1 MERFGHGGRPVV
13 LLHGFPTSTFL
24 WRYVGPELAARD
36 YTAFAIDLLGYGES
50 DRPYDASYTIDAQS
64 EYVDRAMTALRIA
77 KAIVIGVDLGGGVA
91 LRLAATRP
99 ERVEHLVLIN
109 PLALDEAP
117 AGDIKALQ
125 RGAARHAMRLTR
137 GVLGVAP
144 LLTPVLEG
152 SVADPEKMPTRLVA
166 RYLAPFVGKEGITH
180 LQTLARSIRADD
192 LEELDLRNIKVPT
205 LIVWGDQDQWLDSR
219 LPERLANAIP
229 TSTLVRLPAVAR
241 LVPEE
246 APDRLVELV
255 IEFVRRDGR
264 H

>member
-1 MERFGHGGRPVV
+1 
-13 LLHGFPTSTFL
+13 
-24 WRYVGPELAARD
+24 
-36 YTAFAIDLLGYGES
+36 
-50 DRPYDASYTIDAQS
+50 
-64 EYVDRAMTALRIA
+64 MTALRIA

-99 ERVEHLVLIN
+99 DRVEHLVLVN
-109 PLALDEAP
+109 PLALDEVP
-117 AGDIKALQ
+117 GGDIKALH
-125 RGAARHAMRLTR
+125 RGTARHAVRMTR
-137 GVLGVAP
+137 GVMGVAP

-152 SVADPEKMPTRLVA
+152 SVANPEKMPTRLVA

-180 LQTLARSIRADD
+180 LQTLARAIRGDD
-192 LEELDLRNIKVPT
+192 LEELELRDIRVPT

-229 TSTLVRLPAVAR
+229 TSTLVRLPSVAR

-246 APDRLVELV
+246 APERLIELV
-255 IEFVRRDGR
+255 LEFVRRDGR